1 MAWRKRKAM
10 YSVTLPILSDAEG
23 KPVKFQ
29 LEVDVP
35 EGNHEDYSAWWKKQG
50 WNPARTL
57 NRILNYLE
65 KQSKEGFKGELRN
78 IVTTKALEFIEAGDT
93 DPESVLA
100 SLLAD
105 ADVKKA
111 SKEFQKAVLE
121 NHIGETK
128 GHSSGIKKS
137 QAADVGKQLLEAD
150 PDRLREL
157 AKELGITL

>member
-1 MAWRKRKAM
+1 MAWRKRKATF
-10 YSVTLPILSDAEG
+10 SVTLPLLVDAED

-29 LEVDVP
+29 HEVDIP
-35 EGNHEDYSAWWKKQG
+35 DGNHEDFQAYWKKQG

-65 KQSKEGFKGELRN
+65 KQSKEGYKAALRDV
-78 IVTTKALEFIEAGDT
+78 VTAKALEFIEAGDT
-93 DPESVLA
+93 DPESVLT
-100 SLLAD
+100 SLRAD

-111 SKEFQKAVLE
+111 CKEFQQACLD

-157 AKELGITL
+157 AQELGIKL